1 MNRRQRI
8 LLLRVSFWLGAIIDA
23 IAAIQ
28 LMLPEV
34 WINFY
39 GLSTQPSPILT
50 YALATGATLM
60 WGWTALLIW
69 ADRKPLE
76 RKGVLLLTVIPVVG
90 LSLNNVYAA
99 ALGLS
104 SIQTIVPTLTL
115 QCVLAG
121 LFLFSYLNARK
132 EVP

>member
-8 LLLRVSFWLGAIIDA
+8 IFLRVSFWLGAILDA

-28 LMLPEV
+28 LMLPEI
-34 WINFY
+34 WLNFY
-39 GLSTQPSPILT
+39 GLSAQTSPILT

-90 LSLNNVYAA
+90 LALNNVYAA
-99 ALGLS
+99 TSGLS
-104 SIQTIVPTLTL
+104 SIQSMAPTLTL

-132 EVP
+132 EMP